1 MNFKDI
7 LLDSLNTCGKN
18 AVDPFFLYGVLSD
31 KAGDDYLLKTSVD
44 QFYAFDS
51 EYRVVKRISEK
62 DEPRII
68 RELLEESKE
77 GSAPSLKDRVHW
89 IFETFTF
96 YYRNKHTKTD
106 GLDQTIACIEKDF
119 LEPIGE
125 ILEFQ
130 KPVRAKRK
138 KARSA
143 VRPSPHA
150 QLQPPAQVNPPA
162 RMQPPIMAQQT
173 VNPPYVPQRF
183 RYLGAPIKNQAQIGA
198 QVNIVPARGALAPFI
213 VGLTCFEPIAPPGS
227 VYKILRKD
235 TIVYVTGSRPQ
246 LHVSEQC
253 PLLRYA
259 YMIYRGTYEKAR
271 YEDFYRMYRFCDSNL
286 AQYHIPP
293 VCPTCASFTPKFFGG
308 ASILKIQDL

>member
-7 LLDSLNTCGKN
+7 LLDSLKMSGEN
-18 AVDPFFLYGVLSD
+18 AVDPFFLYCVLSD
-31 KAGDDYLLKTSVD
+31 KAKDDYLLKTSID

-51 EYRVVKRISEK
+51 EYRVVRKIYERV
-62 DEPRII
+62 EPRII
-68 RELLEESKE
+68 REILEECE
-77 GSAPSLKDRVHW
+77 VGSVLPLKDRVRW
-89 IFETFTF
+89 IFEIFAF
-96 YYRNKHTKTD
+96 YYRNKNDNTD
-106 GLDQTIACIEKDF
+106 GLEQTIACIEKDF
-119 LEPIGE
+119 MEPIGE
-125 ILEFQ
+125 NLEPP
-130 KPVRAKRK
+130 KPIKPKKNNASPVLRA
-138 KARSA
+138 S
-143 VRPSPHA
+143 
-150 QLQPPAQVNPPA
+150 LPA
-162 RMQPPIMAQQT
+162 RMQAPARVGQS
-173 VNPPYVPQRF
+173 VNSPYVPQRF
-183 RYLGAPIKNQAQIGA
+183 RYFGAPIKNQVQIGA

-213 VGLTCFEPIAPPGS
+213 VGLTCIEPIAPPGS

-235 TIVYVTGSRPQ
+235 TIVYVTGTRPQ

-293 VCPTCASFTPKFFGG
+293 ICPTCVSFTPKFFGG